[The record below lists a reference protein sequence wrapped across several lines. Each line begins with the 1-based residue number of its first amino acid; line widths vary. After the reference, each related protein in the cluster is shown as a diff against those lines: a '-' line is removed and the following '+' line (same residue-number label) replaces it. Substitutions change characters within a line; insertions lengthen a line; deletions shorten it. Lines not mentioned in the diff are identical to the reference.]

1 MAAYYNVMTKAHHSL
16 LVTALAAIGLF
27 TLSFLIVF
35 NVLPH

>member
-1 MAAYYNVMTKAHHSL
+1 MTTYYDAMTKAHHPL
-16 LVTALAAIGLF
+16 LVTALAIGLF